1 MPSVQSIYAD
11 HVLHGLSSFELEPP
25 TLAEMLRRRGDV
37 LAAGLPYR
45 VAELDGEV
53 VGYGYATLYRPRP
66 GYRFTVEDSIY
77 IRDGMGGKGIG
88 QHLLAEL
95 IEHCTLGGWRQMIAV
110 IGNSENL
117 ASRRLHERQGFRT
130 VGVFESVGFKHGRWV
145 DTVLMQR
152 GLGEGAGSLPGF

>member
-1 MPSVQSIYAD
+1 MSQLPILRDALEADMPSVQSIYAD
-11 HVLHGLSSFELEPP
+11 HVLHGLASFELEPP

-117 ASRRLHERQGFRT
+117 ATRR
-130 VGVFESVGFKHGRWV
+130 
-145 DTVLMQR
+145 
-152 GLGEGAGSLPGF
+152 